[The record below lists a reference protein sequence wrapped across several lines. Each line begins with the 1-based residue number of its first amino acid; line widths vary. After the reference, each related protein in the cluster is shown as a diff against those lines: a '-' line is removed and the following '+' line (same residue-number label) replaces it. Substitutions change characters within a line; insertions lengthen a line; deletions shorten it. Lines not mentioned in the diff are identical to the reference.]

1 LEVQTDGRQVFPSK
15 HKCIFSFEILSPEM
29 KEKRILILGLQKQFW
44 QGYFIICAIKLRSG
58 S

>member
-1 LEVQTDGRQVFPSK
+1 
-15 HKCIFSFEILSPEM
+15 M

-58 S
+58 SWTVKETYHGFKTDILSFLPWSCVDL